1 MKIKTIEMEKLA
13 IYISEKNSFLE
24 EFKEIVENLKKSKG
38 IDDRELIFKKLVSFT
53 SEKFSLTEE
62 RHEFN
67 LYINNQ
73 YNEFLMN
80 LALQYPQLNE
90 YDKRL
95 AALLKLNYNT
105 KEIASILNISIKG
118 VQAQRYKLRKRLEIS
133 EEISLNEFFSN
144 F

>member
-1 MKIKTIEMEKLA
+1 M
-13 IYISEKNSFLE
+13 
-24 EFKEIVENLKKSKG
+24 
-38 IDDRELIFKKLVSFT
+38 SFT

-67 LYINNQ
+67 LYINNI
-73 YNEFLMN
+73 YSDFLLN
-80 LALQYPQLNE
+80 LAIKYPQLNE

-105 KEIASILNISIKG
+105 KEVASILNISVKG
-118 VQAQRYKLRKRLEIS
+118 VQAQRYKLRKRLDIS
-133 EEISLNEFFSN
+133 EETDLNEFFSN